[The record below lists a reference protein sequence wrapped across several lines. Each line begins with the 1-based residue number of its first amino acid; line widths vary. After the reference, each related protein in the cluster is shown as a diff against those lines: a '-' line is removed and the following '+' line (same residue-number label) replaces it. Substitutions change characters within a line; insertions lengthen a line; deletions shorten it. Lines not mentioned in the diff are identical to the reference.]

1 MKEELKERES
11 KAEKLIEELE
21 KQKNEHK
28 QILLEQK
35 QVLEEMRQHVDEEK
49 KARAAN
55 PPPEVA
61 FQQQQQLQQQQMPV
75 QQVEAF
81 IQPQQP
87 IGQMPQAQ
95 LKAYQAQAFNQQDQV
110 VQQLEPVQM
119 QQQPNQQ
126 QLLVQQ
132 QQQVYQLQQ
141 EQVYPVQ
148 QQQAYPVQQQ
158 AEYVGQQFI
167 SSQPQVQQPVG
178 VTQGANQPV
187 QVNKLHQHPGEF
199 LQQVIVN
206 QQPAVGKDSLLYQQQ
221 LLQAQQQI
229 LQEQQQLPQLPPD
242 AIPGQLNLDSHNLE
256 LNRNSDDLVERKEMK
271 RSIGDDD
278 EALLNEPPKFEC
290 LNCHGSQLI
299 SQLV

>member
-1 MKEELKERES
+1 M
-11 KAEKLIEELE
+11 
-21 KQKNEHK
+21 
-28 QILLEQK
+28 
-35 QVLEEMRQHVDEEK
+35 
-49 KARAAN
+49 
-55 PPPEVA
+55 
-61 FQQQQQLQQQQMPV
+61 
-75 QQVEAF
+75 
-81 IQPQQP
+81 
-87 IGQMPQAQ
+87 
-95 LKAYQAQAFNQQDQV
+95 

-126 QLLVQQ
+126 QLLVPQ

-158 AEYVGQQFI
+158 QAYPVQQQQAYPVQQQVEYVGQQFI